1 VDADDDER
9 LVRQLAF
16 QRRQHGQRVQA
27 VDSGV
32 GPEVE
37 QHHAAEEVARLE
49 RPLDVQPDGVGG
61 QLGGADGD
69 AASVREPGCEAVTAS
84 PPRQPQSVTRGLGAS
99 RVSTISIGCR
109 PCFLNLFRVFA
120 DENSVENGKHPWRP
134 LGQMLVERGLIDE
147 QQLENA
153 LREHAS
159 SGEPIGSVLVS
170 LEYIPEETLRHVLLE
185 QCGLDMTRQEGFG
198 SGLLGELER
207 RNRGRAAARE
217 HAPAPEPP
225 QERTNGV
232 APTPAAEP
240 TDAPEP
246 VLAAAAPDE
255 QPEKQN
261 GAIRETVSSSIDALL
276 ETFEERSRALTAEL
290 AAMRQLLHEIAG

>member
-1 VDADDDER
+1 
-9 LVRQLAF
+9 
-16 QRRQHGQRVQA
+16 
-27 VDSGV
+27 
-32 GPEVE
+32 
-37 QHHAAEEVARLE
+37 
-49 RPLDVQPDGVGG
+49 
-61 QLGGADGD
+61 
-69 AASVREPGCEAVTAS
+69 
-84 PPRQPQSVTRGLGAS
+84 
-99 RVSTISIGCR
+99 
-109 PCFLNLFRVFA
+109 
-120 DENSVENGKHPWRP
+120 VENGKHPWRP

-217 HAPAPEPP
+217 HAPAEPP
-225 QERTNGV
+225 QERTNG
-232 APTPAAEP
+232 AGPQP
-240 TDAPEP
+240 APEP
-246 VLAAAAPDE
+246 AVAPEPMFAAAAAEE